1 MPRSTDLPRT
11 AVPQGVASF
20 FPDLAAKKR
29 HLETRALATFA
40 AWGYREVVPPLFEYL
55 DVLGQGLA
63 PETVARGYKIEDRH
77 DGRMMLLR
85 PDVTAQV
92 ARMAAARRE
101 DPARPHRYGYAAGV
115 FTHAEAHRGR
125 PREVFQVGAELLGPG
140 GVAADAEILALL
152 VTILRELGL
161 TGFTLAIGHAGYFQA
176 ILDDLGEGLSDDARS
191 DLGLAMFRKDA
202 PAVRE
207 GLARAGV
214 KASACDA
221 VARIPFLIGGREV
234 FAAARGLTDAAAAHA
249 ALDHLEAVTAELA
262 AAGLDGHV
270 LVDLGE
276 TRDLAYYTGV
286 VFEVLVPGIGFAL
299 GGGGRYDDLV
309 GRFGH
314 PMDAVGFA
322 LDVERVLEAMTR
334 AGIDLPAPRLHCVV
348 EGPEAHRAAALL
360 RRKGLSVARAISGED
375 PAVPV
380 LRAEKGALM
389 RRTAKGLT
397 PVDAEAF
404 AREALGG
411 GPKGEKR

>member
-20 FPDLAAKKR
+20 FPDLAARKR

-55 DVLGQGLA
+55 DVLQQGLA

-115 FTHAEAHRGR
+115 FTHAEAQRGR

-140 GVAADAEILALL
+140 GTDADAEILALL
-152 VTILRELGL
+152 VTLLQDLGL
-161 TGFTLAIGHAGYFQA
+161 SGFTLALGHAGFLQA
-176 ILDDLGEGLSDDARS
+176 ILDDLGLDEAART
-191 DLGLAMFRKDA
+191 DLTVAMFRRDA

-214 KASACDA
+214 PA
-221 VARIPFLIGGREV
+221 VAREAVAKVPFLIGGREV
-234 FAAARGLTDAAAAHA
+234 FAEARGLTGSEAAHA
-249 ALDHLEAVTAELA
+249 ALAHLEAVAGELS
-262 AAGLDGHV
+262 AAGMEGHV

-276 TRDLAYYTGV
+276 TRDLDYYTGV
-286 VFEVLVPGIGFAL
+286 VFEVLAPGIGFAL

-322 LDVERVLEAMTR
+322 LDVERLLEAMTR
-334 AGIDLPAPRLHCVV
+334 AGVDVPAPRLHCVV
-348 EGPEAHRAAALL
+348 EGPEAHAAAARL
-360 RRKGLSVARAISGED
+360 RARGLSVARALSGED
-375 PAVPV
+375 PSVPV
-380 LRAEKGALM
+380 IRAENGALA
-389 RRTAKGLT
+389 RVTPQGVT
-397 PVDAEAF
+397 PVDEDALV
-404 AREALGG
+404 RDVRDVRDALGG
-411 GPKGEKR
+411 GGR

>member
-29 HLETRALATFA
+29 HLESKALSAFA

-63 PETVARGYKIEDRH
+63 PETVARGYKVEDRN

-161 TGFTLAIGHAGYFQA
+161 TGFTLALGHAGYFQG
-176 ILDDLGEGLSDDARS
+176 ILDDLGLPDDARA
-191 DLGLAMFRKDA
+191 DLTLAMFRKDA
-202 PAVRE
+202 PAVRAR
-207 GLARAGV
+207 LARAGV
-214 KASACDA
+214 AASDCDA

-234 FAAARGLTDAAAAHA
+234 FAAARDLTRAAAAHA
-249 ALDHLEAVTAELA
+249 ALGHLEAVAGELS
-262 AAGLDGHV
+262 AAGMDGHV

-276 TRDLAYYTGV
+276 TRDLAYYTGI

-348 EGPEAHRAAALL
+348 EGPEAHQAAALL
-360 RRKGLSVARAISGED
+360 RGRGLSVARALKGED
-375 PAVPV
+375 PSVPV
-380 LRAEKGALM
+380 LRAENGALT
-389 RRTAKGLT
+389 RRTAGGLV

-404 AREALGG
+404 AREALVGAV
-411 GPKGEKR
+411 R

>member
-20 FPDLAAKKR
+20 FPDLAARKR
-29 HLETRALATFA
+29 HLEAKALSTFA

-63 PETVARGYKIEDRH
+63 PETVARGYKVEDRN

-101 DPARPHRYGYAAGV
+101 DPARPHRYGYAAAV

-140 GVAADAEILALL
+140 GASADAEILSLL
-152 VTILRELGL
+152 VTLLKDLGL
-161 TGFTLAIGHAGYFQA
+161 SGFTLALGHAGYFQA
-176 ILDDLGEGLSDDARS
+176 ILDDLGLDDDTRAE
-191 DLGLAMFRKDA
+191 LGTAMLRKDA

-207 GLARAGV
+207 GLASAGV
-214 KASACDA
+214 AAPVCDA
-221 VARIPFLIGGREV
+221 VAKAPFLIGGREV
-234 FAAARGLTDAAAAHA
+234 FAEARALTAARGAHA
-249 ALDHLEAVTAELA
+249 ALDHLEAVAAELF
-262 AAGLDGHV
+262 AAGMEGHV

-286 VFEVLVPGIGFAL
+286 VFEVLVPDIGFAL

-334 AGIDLPAPRLHCVV
+334 AGVAAAVPRLHCVV
-348 EGPEAHRAAALL
+348 EGPEAHDAAARL
-360 RRKGLSVARAISGED
+360 RARGLSVARVLAGED
-375 PAVPV
+375 PSVPV
-380 LRAEKGALM
+380 IRAEGGTLA
-389 RRTAKGLT
+389 RRTPGGLV
-397 PVDAEAF
+397 PVDDDVLV
-404 AREALGG
+404 REALGTRT
-411 GPKGEKR
+411 P

>member
-20 FPDLAAKKR
+20 FPALAARKR
-29 HLETRALATFA
+29 HLEARALSTFA

-63 PETVARGYKIEDRH
+63 PETVARGYKIEDRN

-101 DPARPHRYGYAAGV
+101 DPARPHRYGYAAAV

-140 GVAADAEILALL
+140 GVAADAEILSLMVTLL
-152 VTILRELGL
+152 KDLGL
-161 TGFTLAIGHAGYFQA
+161 TGFTLAVGHAGYFQA
-176 ILDDLGEGLSDDARS
+176 ILESLGDDLGPALSADVRA
-191 DLGLAMFRKDA
+191 DLGTAMLRKDA
-202 PAVRE
+202 PAVRD

-214 KASACDA
+214 APAACEA
-221 VARIPFLIGGREV
+221 IARVPFLIGGREV
-234 FAAARGLTDAAAAHA
+234 LADARGLTDAPAAHA
-249 ALDHLEAVTAELA
+249 ALDHLEAVAGELS

-286 VFEVLVPGIGFAL
+286 VFEVLVPDIGFAL

-334 AGIDLPAPRLHCVV
+334 AGTGLPAPRLHCVV

-360 RRKGLSVARAISGED
+360 RARGLSVARALAGED
-375 PAVPV
+375 PSVPV
-380 LRAEKGALM
+380 LRAENGALA
-389 RRTAKGLT
+389 RRTPKGLV

-404 AREALGG
+404 AREALQGAG
-411 GPKGEKR
+411 R